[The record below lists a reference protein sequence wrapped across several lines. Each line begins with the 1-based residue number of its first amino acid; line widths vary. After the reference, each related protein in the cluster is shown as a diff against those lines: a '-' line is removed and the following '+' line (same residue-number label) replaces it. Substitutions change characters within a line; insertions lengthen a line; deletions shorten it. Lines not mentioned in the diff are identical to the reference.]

1 MDWLTF
7 IAKLIEILVWPAV
20 VLTAILLLRKP
31 LGEWVLTLTSMKL
44 KWNDWEGEFSRG
56 LAEAKE
62 TAERIEESTTTTTT
76 TTTTA
81 PPDYEPA
88 SEKYRRLIDV
98 SPTAGI
104 TEAWRDIE
112 IELATAG
119 RKCGLPTNLP
129 PHQLI
134 RTVSDYVHMDQAML
148 DLLYHL
154 RTLKN
159 EAVHGRTE
167 VSPTQASE
175 YAELAV
181 RVLTRLRALTG
192 G

>member
-7 IAKLIEILVWPAV
+7 IAKLVEILVWPAV

-31 LGEWVLTLTSMKL
+31 LGQWLSTLTNFRL
-44 KWNDWEGEFSRG
+44 KWSDWEGEFSRG
-56 LAEAKE
+56 LEEAKQ
-62 TAERIEESTTTTTT
+62 TAARIEQPITTTTTT
-76 TTTTA
+76 TTP
-81 PPDYEPA
+81 PPDHEPA
-88 SEKYRRLIDV
+88 SEKYRRLIEV

-104 TEAWRDIE
+104 TEAWRDLE
-112 IELATAG
+112 IELQTAG
-119 RKCGLPTNLP
+119 RNCGLNVDVP

-134 RTVSDYVHMDQAML
+134 RTVSEYIHMDQAML
-148 DLLYHL
+148 DLLQRL

-167 VSPTQASE
+167 VSPAQASE

-181 RVLTRLRALTG
+181 RVLTRLRGLR
-192 G
+192 